1 MNKYFTLPKIK
12 EKLKERIKGENSME
26 KMMKEKE
33 KEMKKME
40 KKHHSGKGTRT
51 RINTAAEKTLFRS
64 NYS

>member
-1 MNKYFTLPKIK
+1 
-12 EKLKERIKGENSME
+12 ME